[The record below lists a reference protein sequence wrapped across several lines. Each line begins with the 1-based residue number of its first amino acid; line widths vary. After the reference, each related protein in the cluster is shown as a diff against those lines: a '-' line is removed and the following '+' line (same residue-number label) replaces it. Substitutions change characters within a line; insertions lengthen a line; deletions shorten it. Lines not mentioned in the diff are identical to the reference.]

1 MTLTVAELSAALR
14 LGDSAEETAEATR
27 LLAFTTEAVT
37 KHAPDAPD
45 VAHNEA
51 AIRLAGYLFDQ
62 PTAGRGA
69 GYADSLRTVAP
80 WRSCSPTACT
90 GPGPPMP
97 LDRRI
102 TVRVASEGTNDFG
115 EPVTST
121 TDYPVWAMLVQDRL
135 ARNVEAG
142 GAYALADRVWRVR
155 FNQAFLDAHAAQG
168 SLSVISA
175 AGEDP
180 DVVTGVAEPTGRG
193 TMANRRRRFLDLLS

>member
-1 MTLTVAELSAALR
+1 MGPHRPEALGFSPFKAKTR
-14 LGDSAEETAEATR
+14 VRIPLGT
-27 LLAFTTEAVT
+27 
-37 KHAPDAPD
+37 
-45 VAHNEA
+45 
-51 AIRLAGYLFDQ
+51 
-62 PTAGRGA
+62 
-69 GYADSLRTVAP
+69 
-80 WRSCSPTACT
+80 
-90 GPGPPMP
+90 PP
-97 LDRRI
+97 I
-102 TVRVASEGTNDFG
+102 ASEGTNDFG

-180 DVVTGVAEPTGRG
+180 DVQAH
-193 TMANRRRRFLDLLS
+193 